1 MTYRLIFA
9 QQTNFQNLLIWEIYL
24 DDIELLVG
32 MLAAG
37 IGIIEDL
44 NTEATGPTN
53 PTNPRFYLDTDAD
66 VSTFRLQVDVPEDN
80 LRTNSLGKLA
90 SDQYGLW
97 LKGSKQFYYSLYAF
111 RTNSFFQ
118 GIISIATTFGVDF
131 RNYLY
136 GFPFD
141 HLGSQYALSNYIMA
155 PQQIGVDA
163 PDIDDIEEQEESD
176 ENINEPLA
184 RTEDI
189 ITITSEGVVTPA

>member
-66 VSTFRLQVDVPEDN
+66 VSTFRLQVELV
-80 LRTNSLGKLA
+80 
-90 SDQYGLW
+90 
-97 LKGSKQFYYSLYAF
+97 YS
-111 RTNSFFQ
+111 T
-118 GIISIATTFGVDF
+118 
-131 RNYLY
+131 
-136 GFPFD
+136 
-141 HLGSQYALSNYIMA
+141 
-155 PQQIGVDA
+155 
-163 PDIDDIEEQEESD
+163 
-176 ENINEPLA
+176 
-184 RTEDI
+184 
-189 ITITSEGVVTPA
+189 